1 MNILVTG
8 AAGYIGSH
16 ATARLLRDGH
26 TVVGVDNLFRG
37 HRAAMDRCA
46 TLGKDRLHFTEGDA
60 GDTALLTRLMKQ
72 HKVEGV
78 MHFAALAY
86 VGESVLEPLRY
97 YRANTAATIGLLEA
111 CDAVGVQ
118 RVVFSSSCS
127 TYGEVPAERIPVRED
142 CPQSQVSPYAR
153 TKFQCEQI
161 LIDYAEGQRRAGKP
175 FAWCGLRYFN
185 VCGCDRSGLLGEDHT
200 PETHLIPVILQAAL
214 GQREHVQIFGT
225 DYPTPDG
232 TCVRDYVHV
241 EDLADAHAKVMASLK
256 PAVPAQPA
264 AATPAYNLGIGK
276 GYSVREIIKAVERV
290 TGKTI
295 KVIEGPRRAGDPPAV
310 FADPSKIQRELG
322 WQAQVRDIDEI
333 IATAWRWFK
342 DHPHGYAGKKA

>member
-8 AAGYIGSH
+8 SAGYIGSH

-37 HRAAMDRCA
+37 HRRAMDLCA
-46 TLGKDRLHFTEGDA
+46 TIKPGRLEFVEGDSN
-60 GDTALLTRLMKQ
+60 DTGLLKRLMSE
-72 HKVEGV
+72 HAVEGV

-86 VGESVLEPLRY
+86 VGESVLDPLRY
-97 YRANTAATIGLLEA
+97 YRANTAATVSLLEA
-111 CDAVGVQ
+111 CQAAGVS
-118 RVVFSSSCS
+118 RLVFSSSCS
-127 TYGEVPAERIPVRED
+127 TYGEVPPERIPVRED

-175 FAWCGLRYFN
+175 FAFAALRYFN
-185 VCGCDRSGLLGEDHT
+185 VCGCDRTGMLGEDHT

-241 EDLADAHAKVMASLK
+241 DDLADAHARALAWLK
-256 PAVPAQPA
+256 PGVPAEPIA
-264 AATPAYNLGIGK
+264 AAAAYNLGIGK
-276 GYSVREIIKAVERV
+276 GYSVRQIIEAVQRV
-290 TGKTI
+290 TGVKI
-295 KVIEGPRRAGDPPAV
+295 KVVEGPRRAGDPPAV
-310 FADPSKIQRELG
+310 WADPGKVQRDLG
-322 WQAQVRDIDEI
+322 WRAQVTDLDEI
-333 IATAWRWFK
+333 IRSAWAWFSK
-342 DHPHGYAGKKA
+342 HPRGYADAR

>member
-37 HRAAMDRCA
+37 HRAAMDLCA
-46 TLGKDRLHFTEGDA
+46 TIKPGRLHFTEGDTN
-60 GDTALLTRLMKQ
+60 DTALLNGLMRE
-72 HKVEGV
+72 HGVEGV
-78 MHFAALAY
+78 LHFAALAY
-86 VGESVLEPLRY
+86 VGESVTDPLRY
-97 YRANTAATIGLLEA
+97 YRANTAATISLLEA
-111 CDAVGVQ
+111 CQAVGVQ
-118 RVVFSSSCS
+118 RLVFSSSCS
-127 TYGEVPAERIPVRED
+127 TYGEVPADRIPVRED

-153 TKFQCEQI
+153 TKYQCEQI
-161 LIDYAEGQRRAGKP
+161 FMDYAEGRRRAGQA
-175 FAWCGLRYFN
+175 FAWAALRYFN
-185 VCGCDRSGLLGEDHT
+185 VCGCDRTGLLGEDHT

-232 TCVRDYVHV
+232 TCIRDYVHV
-241 EDLADAHAKVMASLK
+241 DDLADAHARAIAALK
-256 PAVPAQPA
+256 PGVPSEPA
-264 AATPAYNLGIGK
+264 AAAPAYNLGIGK
-276 GYSVREIIKAVERV
+276 GYSVRQIIEAVQRV

-310 FADPSKIQRELG
+310 WADPAKVRRELG
-322 WQAQVRDIDEI
+322 WNAQVTDLDEI
-333 IATAWRWFK
+333 IRSAWTWFNAHPQGYRTAR
-342 DHPHGYAGKKA
+342 